1 MIANIRGGGE
11 FGPTWHQAGLK
22 TQRQRIY
29 DDFEAVARALIK
41 DGVTRPDRL
50 GIQGGSNG
58 GLLMGVQLT
67 QHPELYRAVVIEVPL
82 LDMLRYHTL
91 LAGASWMAEY
101 GDPDVPEEAAFL
113 KGISPY
119 HNLRAETLYPE
130 PLIVTSTRDDRVHP
144 GHARKFA
151 ARLAELGKPFL
162 YWENTDG
169 GHSAAANLRAMA
181 KRRALTYTYLLRK
194 LADAPGP

>member
-1 MIANIRGGGE
+1 
-11 FGPTWHQAGLK
+11 
-22 TQRQRIY
+22 
-29 DDFEAVARALIK
+29 
-41 DGVTRPDRL
+41 
-50 GIQGGSNG
+50 
-58 GLLMGVQLT
+58 MGVQLT

-194 LADAPGP
+194 LADTPSP